1 MKPHSRYFAC
11 ATILRTSF
19 PAIRPF
25 PDPRRV
31 LGLFPH
37 DAQDVYK
44 RQPWD
49 DQQSAVS
56 AVKDLPIDASLKDKI
71 LYENAA
77 GLLKLE

>member
-37 DAQDVYK
+37 DAPGLADGVLGTVK
-44 RQPWD
+44 K
-49 DQQSAVS
+49 AVIK
-56 AVKDLPIDASLKDKI
+56 V
-71 LYENAA
+71 
-77 GLLKLE
+77 KLENS

>member
-37 DAQDVYK
+37 DAHAPGLADGELGTVK
-44 RQPWD
+44 K
-49 DQQSAVS
+49 AVIK
-56 AVKDLPIDASLKDKI
+56 V
-71 LYENAA
+71 
-77 GLLKLE
+77 KLENS